1 MQEIIQVLL
10 ENLNAEWQYAGPR
23 RIFGWE
29 TSKKGQWDYIVKYVP
44 INKPYLLLQE
54 IIPILGF
61 KKDEADSSF
70 SYKEMNEDIINI
82 TFLSGKDYEIQKRTL
97 EVLESFEDDKKQC
110 YRNAYN
116 LNAEDAMQTLRA
128 IAQAEILQEETK
140 RAEEYA
146 NELRNYL
153 EKKV

>member
-70 SYKEMNEDIINI
+70 SYKEMNEDIIKYHVPLRERVRNTKKNTRSPRI
-82 TFLSGKDYEIQKRTL
+82 FRGRQKTVLSQRIQSKCGR
-97 EVLESFEDDKKQC
+97 
-110 YRNAYN
+110 RNAN
-116 LNAEDAMQTLRA
+116 
-128 IAQAEILQEETK
+128 IACDSTS
-140 RAEEYA
+140 
-146 NELRNYL
+146 RNSAGRN
-153 EKKV
+153 KTGRRVCK